1 MAENL
6 KTQEGAPKFKRRPTV
21 DAVIENNNNSTIVL
35 GLDRPPK
42 TYKDDATLDDA
53 KTGTA
58 TIDII
63 VGRAARDPNYNDDDA
78 RILLSRKTDG
88 DSNFGLKSGSDG
100 FLTEEQELDNQDGN
114 SYGVIKA
121 DTIRIIARED
131 IRLQSQNSGAS
142 LTIRPSGDIVI
153 NTDGN
158 IKIGSKD
165 ATEPVVLGER
175 LKSVLETLIDQI
187 VSHTHIG
194 NMGAPTSPPVNAAG
208 FTSLKAGTIS
218 NKDILADNV
227 FSEKN
232 NA

>member
-1 MAENL
+1 M
-6 KTQEGAPKFKRRPTV
+6 TQQDLHTKEFSPEYKSRLSDV
-21 DAVIENNNNSTIVL
+21 VIQNRNNATIIL
-35 GLDRPPK
+35 GLDREV
-42 TYKDDATLDDA
+42 DFGEDASDIDNA
-53 KTGTA
+53 QAGTA
-58 TIDII
+58 TIDLV
-63 VGRAARDPNYNDDDA
+63 VGRETKNPNFDTDSARVLITSKA
-78 RILLSRKTDG
+78 KG
-88 DSNFGLKSGSDG
+88 DSKFGL
-100 FLTEEQELDNQDGN
+100 TEDEILRETDPEENSDGN
-114 SYGVIKA
+114 SYVVVKGDSV
-121 DTIRIIARED
+121 RIIARD
-131 IRLQSQNSGAS
+131 NIRIQNENSGAS
-142 LTIRPSGDIVI
+142 VTLKSNGDIVI
-153 NTDGN
+153 HSKED
-158 IKIGSKD
+158 IKIGSDD